1 MNSCRTRFFQ
11 DIASYNLEQ
20 ARGDDSHN
28 IVTIA
33 MNQLKTDVAGA
44 MKWVDDHHKELER
57 KFNENFE
64 KVPKWGEPI
73 DSQVARYVDGLGNWV
88 RANDQWSF
96 VSERYFGK
104 KGPEIMKSR
113 WVTLLPKERTEDI
126 GPQVVDDSLL

>member
-1 MNSCRTRFFQ
+1 M
-11 DIASYNLEQ
+11 EQ
-20 ARGDDSHN
+20 ARGDDGQN

-44 MKWVDDHHKELER
+44 MKWVDEHHKELER

-64 KVPKWGEPI
+64 RLPKWGETI
-73 DSQVARYVDGLGNWV
+73 DSQLARYVDGLGNWV

-96 VSERYFGK
+96 VSERYFGN

-126 GPQVVDDSLL
+126 GPQVVDGSLL